1 MTKHRTITGFVTVAL
16 LAAAAIAAN
25 MRAYSPSTDRPIAPA
40 GMMSFRGLAADA
52 NKLPIEDFEDQSLV
66 YSTATKR

>member
-1 MTKHRTITGFVTVAL
+1 MKRLMISVSAGVAL
-16 LAAAAIAAN
+16 LAFATT
-25 MRAYSPSTDRPIAPA
+25 MLRSHSPLIDRPVGSV
-40 GMMSFRGLAADA
+40 GMMSLQKLHAGGGV